1 MGDADVIDEQLAR
14 RIRSL
19 PEEMPHLRQAEGER
33 PISADGD
40 RGNPP
45 RIRLHAA
52 RNIDGERRLARR
64 IDLLDQAQCCLAELP
79 LNARAEDAVHHRI
92 GKAQRNTQTIPVA
105 VARKR
110 TDLYAHRPQRAVHRV
125 GGRAEALLR
134 PDEEHLHARA
144 HIDEMPRRSKSVTA
158 VIAPARKDSEH
169 LACRTADQLRCL
181 LGRASSRILHQGSG
195 RQPVALFYC
204 AVNSTHILCKRYVH
218 H

>member
-64 IDLLDQAQCCLAELP
+64 IDLLDQAQCRLAELP
-79 LNARAEDAVHHRI
+79 LNARAEDSIHDRI
-92 GKAQRNTQTIPVA
+92 GKTQRNAQTIPVA
-105 VARKR
+105 VARER
-110 TDLYAHRPQRAVHRV
+110 TDLCSHRPQRAMHRT
-125 GGRAEALLR
+125 GGRTEVLLR

-144 HIDEMPRRSKSVTA
+144 HIDEMSRRSKSVTA
-158 VIAPARKDSEH
+158 VIAAARKDGEH
-169 LACRTADQLRCL
+169 LACRTADQLRRL
-181 LGRASSRILHQGSG
+181 LG
-195 RQPVALFYC
+195 
-204 AVNSTHILCKRYVH
+204 
-218 H
+218 